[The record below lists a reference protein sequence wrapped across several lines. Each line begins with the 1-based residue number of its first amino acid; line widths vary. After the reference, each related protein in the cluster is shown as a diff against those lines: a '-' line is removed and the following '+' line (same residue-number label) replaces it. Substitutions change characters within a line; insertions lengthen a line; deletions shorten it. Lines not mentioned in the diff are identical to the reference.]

1 MASICIETPID
12 VPPAS
17 AWDAL
22 RDWGALHERLAPGF
36 VTETKVEGE
45 DRLVTFFTGA
55 TVRET
60 ILDVD
65 DARRRLA
72 WTIVDGPYSHHNGV
86 AQMLDNGGG
95 TLFVWTTDLLP
106 HAAADRTR
114 ELMQRG
120 SEVIKQTLEGS
131 DPSASTAASARG
143 SASSA
148 RRSRRSPPWPRPR
161 GARRA

>member
-1 MASICIETPID
+1 VASICIETPIQAPVAD
-12 VPPAS
+12 

-36 VTETKVEGE
+36 VTDTEVEGE

-65 DARRRLA
+65 DDRRRLA

-86 AQMLDNGGG
+86 AQMLERSGS
-95 TLFVWTTDLLP
+95 TVLVWTTDLLP

-114 ELMQRG
+114 ELMEHG
-120 SEVIKQTLEGS
+120 SAVIKATLE
-131 DPSASTAASARG
+131 STPNRTQ
-143 SASSA
+143 
-148 RRSRRSPPWPRPR
+148 PK
-161 GARRA
+161 